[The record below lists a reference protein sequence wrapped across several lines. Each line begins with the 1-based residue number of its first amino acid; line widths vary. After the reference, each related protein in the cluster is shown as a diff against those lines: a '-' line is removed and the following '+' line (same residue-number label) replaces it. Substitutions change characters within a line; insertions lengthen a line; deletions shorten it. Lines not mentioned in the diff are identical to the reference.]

1 MAFDEVVHGAFEDFE
16 PVDASRGRFTR
27 AAAQGAFEY
36 RKRVVVPAAG
46 NQLQIA
52 FMEIPPGKSAYPYHW
67 HEGVTE
73 SYVIL
78 SGSGLV
84 RTPGGEFAVGSG
96 DVVAFPP
103 GPAGAHRMTNTGA
116 EPLRYV
122 DIDST
127 SDPDVFHYPDS
138 GKTGTISRFDAGLT
152 FDAARTGYYEGE
164 PDADL
169 RESPPSS

>member
-1 MAFDEVVHGAFEDFE
+1 MTFDAVVHGSADDFE
-16 PVDASRGRFTR
+16 PVDAGQGRFAR

-36 RKRVVVPAAG
+36 SKRVVVPKAG

-78 SGSGLV
+78 SGTGSV
-84 RTPGGEFAVGSG
+84 RTAEGEVAVKPG
-96 DVVAFPP
+96 DVIAFPP
-103 GPAGAHRMTNTGA
+103 GPAGAHRMTNTGT

-127 SDPDVFHYPDS
+127 ADPDVFHYPDA
-138 GKTGTISRFDAGLT
+138 GKTGSLSRFGTSMFRESDQV
-152 FDAARTGYYEGE
+152 GYYDGE
-164 PDADL
+164 PDAGL
-169 RESPPSS
+169 